1 MAIQKNGIRWE
12 NLIERHNLQAL
23 DVDGRLIFK
32 TYFKDMMGST
42 GLDSSS

>member
-1 MAIQKNGIRWE
+1 MAIQKNAIRWE

-23 DVDGRLIFK
+23 YVDVRIIFK
-32 TYFKDMMGST
+32 TYFKDMMGIS